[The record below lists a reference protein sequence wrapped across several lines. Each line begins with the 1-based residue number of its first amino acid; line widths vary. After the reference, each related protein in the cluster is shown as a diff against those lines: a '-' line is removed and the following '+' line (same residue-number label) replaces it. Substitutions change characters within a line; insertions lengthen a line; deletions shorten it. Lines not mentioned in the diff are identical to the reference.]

1 MIYFVNEKQVIA
13 IDGPASSGK
22 STTAKLVARR
32 LGFVY
37 LDTGAM
43 YRAITLKALRNRINP
58 EDGKALARIARE
70 SKLDLVDQNG
80 MSKVYLDG
88 EDVTELIR
96 KPEINKLVSEV
107 SLHKE
112 VRAALVSKQK
122 EIGQKHDLVAEGRDT
137 TTVVFPAAALKVY
150 LDCDI
155 KERAKRR
162 MLEFKGKGINTTL
175 KEQEKEL
182 SGRDKID
189 SEREASPLKKDPEAI
204 IVDTTNLSIQ
214 EQVEKIVQL
223 YEKSK
228 KDEIPLS
235 GSRGHD

>member
-1 MIYFVNEKQVIA
+1 MKKQVIA

-43 YRAITLKALRNRINP
+43 YRAITLKALRNKIGP
-58 EDGKALARIARE
+58 EEGKALARIARE
-70 SKLDLVDQNG
+70 SKLDLTDEDG

-88 EDVTELIR
+88 EEVTELIR
-96 KPEINKLVSEV
+96 KPQINQLVSEV

-112 VRAALVSKQK
+112 VRAALVSKQR

-137 TTVVFPAAALKVY
+137 TTVVFPDAALKVY

-162 MLEFKGKGINTTL
+162 MLEFKGKGINTNL
-175 KEQEKEL
+175 EEQVKEL
-182 SGRDKID
+182 SRRDKID

-204 IVDTTNLSIQ
+204 IVDTTNLSVE
-214 EQVEKIVQL
+214 EQVERVIQL
-223 YEKSK
+223 YKKNK
-228 KDEIPLS
+228 KDEISLS

>member
-1 MIYFVNEKQVIA
+1 MRKQVIA

-43 YRAITLKALRNRINP
+43 YRAITLKALRKGLNP
-58 EDGKALARIARE
+58 QDEKELTEIARN
-70 SKLDLVDQNG
+70 SKLDLIDEKGTN
-80 MSKVYLDG
+80 KVFLDE

-96 KPEINKLVSEV
+96 EPRINRAVSLVSV
-107 SLHKE
+107 HKG
-112 VRAALVSKQK
+112 VRIALVSKQK
-122 EIGQKHDLVAEGRDT
+122 ELGKKHNLVAEGRDT
-137 TTVVFPAAALKVY
+137 TTVVFPDATLKVY

-175 KEQEKEL
+175 EEQEKEL
-182 SGRDKID
+182 SRRDKID
-189 SEREASPLKKDPEAI
+189 SEREASPLIKDPEAI

>member
-1 MIYFVNEKQVIA
+1 MRKQVIA

-43 YRAITLKALRNRINP
+43 YRAITLKALRNRISP
-58 EDGKALARIARE
+58 EDEKNLTKIASG
-70 SKLDLVDQNG
+70 SKLDLMEKDG
-80 MSKVYLDG
+80 KSKVYLDG

-96 KPEINKLVSEV
+96 KPEINRAVSLVSV
-107 SLHKE
+107 HQG
-112 VRAALVSKQK
+112 VRAALVAKQK
-122 EIGQKHDLVAEGRDT
+122 ELGEKHNLVAEGRDT
-137 TTVVFPAAALKVY
+137 TTVVFLDAALKVY
-150 LDCDI
+150 LDCNL
-155 KERAKRR
+155 KERARRR
-162 MLEFKGKGINTTL
+162 MLEFKGKGINTNL
-175 KEQEKEL
+175 EEQVKEL
-182 SGRDKID
+182 SRRDKID

-204 IVDTTNLSIQ
+204 IIDTTNLSIQ
-214 EQVEKIVQL
+214 EQVERVIRL

-228 KDEIPLS
+228 TDEISLS

>member
-1 MIYFVNEKQVIA
+1 MRKQVIA

-22 STTAKLVARR
+22 STTAKLVAKR

-43 YRAITLKALRNRINP
+43 YRAITLKALRNKISL
-58 EDGKALARIARE
+58 EDEKNLAKIAGE
-70 SKLDLVDQNG
+70 SKLDLTEMDGKSN
-80 MSKVYLDG
+80 VYLDG
-88 EDVTELIR
+88 EDVTDLIR
-96 KPEINKLVSEV
+96 KPEVNRAVSLVSV
-107 SLHKE
+107 HRE
-112 VRAALVSKQK
+112 VRAALVAKQK
-122 EIGQKHDLVAEGRDT
+122 ELGGKHNLVAEGRDT
-137 TTVVFPAAALKVY
+137 TTVVFPDAALKVY

-162 MLEFKGKGINTTL
+162 MLELKGKGINTNL
-175 KEQEKEL
+175 EEQGKEL
-182 SGRDKID
+182 SRRDKID

-214 EQVEKIVQL
+214 EQVERVIQL

-228 KDEIPLS
+228 KDEIPLP
-235 GSRGHD
+235 GRRGHD

>member
-1 MIYFVNEKQVIA
+1 MSMKKQVIA

-32 LGFVY
+32 LGFIY

-43 YRAITLKALRNRINP
+43 YRAITLKALRNRISP

-137 TTVVFPAAALKVY
+137 TTVVFPDAALKVY

>member
-1 MIYFVNEKQVIA
+1 MKKQIIA

-43 YRAITLKALRNRINP
+43 YRAITLKALRNRISP
-58 EDGKALARIARE
+58 EDEKGLKKIARE
-70 SKLDLVDQNG
+70 SKLDLMEKHG
-80 MSKVYLDG
+80 KSKVYLDG

-96 KPEINKLVSEV
+96 KPEINRAVSLVSV
-107 SLHKE
+107 HRG
-112 VRAALVSKQK
+112 VRIALVAKQK
-122 EIGQKHDLVAEGRDT
+122 ELGEKHDLVTEGRDT
-137 TTVVFPAAALKVY
+137 TTVVFPDAALKIY

-182 SGRDKID
+182 FGRDKID

-204 IVDTTNLSIQ
+204 IVDTTDLSIE
-214 EQVEKIVQL
+214 EQVERVIQL
-223 YEKSK
+223 FEKRK
-228 KDEIPLS
+228 NDEISLS
-235 GSRGHD
+235 SSRGRD